1 MCWGLVGKGENE
13 MITKHWAEEI
23 GQAVDEI
30 DNKSFE
36 AQPVTIVITT
46 DVDDTGRY
54 FDATIFKGL
63 LPISGLSL
71 VEYIGAES
79 LSELLQKLNEGWT

>member
-1 MCWGLVGKGENE
+1 ML
-13 MITKHWAEEI
+13 KHWTEEI

-30 DNKSFE
+30 DSKSFE
-36 AQPVTIVITT
+36 AHPVTVVITT
-46 DVDDTGRY
+46 DLDDNGDRY

-63 LPISGLSL
+63 LPVSGGLSL

-79 LSELLQKLNEGWT
+79 LSELLQKLNEGWK